1 MRPSVS
7 IDAPACCQ
15 GQSTAIR
22 TLVMH
27 TMAEW
32 YMRGEHHDQ
41 ARLSR
46 ILDVA
51 QDLKVTTSLSD
62 LTDSLT
68 HDLTHDRARLS
79 RILDVAQDLKV
90 TTSLSDLTDSL
101 THDLTHDR
109 ARLSRILDVAQD
121 LKVTTSLSDLT
132 HCLTHDLTTTRPG
145 CHASSMSLRTSR

>member
-1 MRPSVS
+1 MCCYGCRCVSLWMRPSVS

-68 HDLTHDRARLS
+68 HDLTHDLTMARGL
-79 RILDVAQDLKV
+79 
-90 TTSLSDLTDSL
+90 
-101 THDLTHDR
+101 
-109 ARLSRILDVAQD
+109 
-121 LKVTTSLSDLT
+121 
-132 HCLTHDLTTTRPG
+132 
-145 CHASSMSLRTSR
+145 ASSMSVRTSRCDVTEDRTEDARQPMTSNWLITTKSAMKND